1 MYTTFCGRYIYNKNT
16 MNEGVRLMM
25 SYTHSHLIVCFAIS
39 AAAVRGAIVARASSN
54 PSRVPMTI
62 N

>member
-1 MYTTFCGRYIYNKNT
+1 
-16 MNEGVRLMM
+16 MM
-25 SYTHSHLIVCFAIS
+25 SYTHMSFTPYTHICHSHLIVCFAIS